1 MKRLAILLAPAA
13 LVAPFLAGGLVAQDA
28 SPLRPGGQAA
38 GQSVPTMGFEPAA
51 SAPFDV
57 LGRAREPQ
65 WGNQV
70 RIERRVV
77 IRIGPAAP
85 AARNAMMSE
94 LPRRQMR
101 ARYAE
106 VEHGNCIEPGSVV
119 GVQPTPDNRLL
130 FYTDERQILAA
141 ALENGCSARAFY
153 AGFYIERNQD
163 GRLCVDRDRLQSR
176 AGAGCQVAGFTRLV
190 AAAD

>member
-1 MKRLAILLAPAA
+1 MKRNLALLAPLA
-13 LVAPFLAGGLVAQDA
+13 LVTSLMASGLGAQDTA
-28 SPLRPGGQAA
+28 PSRPGLPAA
-38 GQSVPTMGFEPAA
+38 PVSGFEPAT
-51 SAPFDV
+51 SAPFDT
-57 LGRAREPQ
+57 LGRARQPQ

-85 AARNAMMSE
+85 DERASMMSE

-106 VEHGNCIEPGSVV
+106 VDHGSCIAPGSVF

-141 ALENGCSARAFY
+141 QLEDGCSARAFY
-153 AGFYIERNQD
+153 AGFYIERNAD
-163 GRLCVDRDRLQSR
+163 GRLCVDRDQLRSR
-176 AGAGCQVAGFTRLV
+176 AGASCQVAHFTRLV

>member
-1 MKRLAILLAPAA
+1 MKRLLALAAPAA
-13 LVAPFLAGGLVAQDA
+13 LVTALLAGGLVAQDTA
-28 SPLRPGGQAA
+28 PPRPGQQAA
-38 GQSVPTMGFEPAA
+38 PTMGFEPA
-51 SAPFDV
+51 STAPFDV

-85 AARNAMMSE
+85 AARNSMMAE

-106 VEHGNCIEPGSVV
+106 VDHGSCIEPGSVV

-130 FYTDERQILAA
+130 FYTDQRQILAA
-141 ALENGCSARAFY
+141 RLADGCSARAFY
-153 AGFYIERNQD
+153 AGFYIERNED
-163 GRLCVDRDRLQSR
+163 GRLCIARDQLRSR
-176 AGAGCQVAGFTRLV
+176 AGASCQVTGFTRLV